1 MAILQKHIDFLID
14 RHAWFAALDNKPEG
28 FGELFSTEWTRSIIS
43 VVVGK
48 GVAHLTQVCMHH
60 RPTCHILTGA
70 QSHTLW
76 DLQRDWEFAL
86 LEAAPA
92 SAKLV
97 LSASI
102 VAFRP
107 HDMTCRPAQVEIID
121 KLLLERLQ
129 QPHSSKSVRSCM
141 I

>member
-1 MAILQKHIDFLID
+1 MVILQKHIDFLID

-28 FGELFSTEWTRSIIS
+28 FGELFSTEWTRSVMS

-48 GVAHLTQVCMHH
+48 GAAHLTQVCMHH

-86 LEAAPA
+86 LEAAPP
-92 SAKLV
+92 SEKLV
-97 LSASI
+97 LTASTI
-102 VAFRP
+102 AF
-107 HDMTCRPAQVEIID
+107 HTHA
-121 KLLLERLQ
+121 LTL
-129 QPHSSKSVRSCM
+129 
-141 I
+141 